1 MLGDGHAESFSQ
13 LRVFHAFIQR
23 RLGDADATRRDVDA
37 AQFQPAE
44 GMFQPLPFHAADQAV
59 GGDAVIVEHKFRA
72 VDALVAKLFELP
84 ADRESGAFFR
94 DEQGHATM
102 ARFGARVGFDQ

>member
-1 MLGDGHAESFSQ
+1 MLGDGDAEGLPE
-13 LRVFHAFIQR
+13 LRILYALIQR
-23 RLGDADATRRDVDA
+23 RLGDTNAARGDVDA

-59 GGDAVIVEHKFRA
+59 GRDAVIVEHKFRA